1 MPRVT
6 DANEMYSVSC
16 SCIVQ
21 VYFIGALFATQFWG
35 YLADRYGRRRV
46 RLQEHGC
53 IHHVV
58 LCSVIL
64 VSLLCALQAL
74 YLGNAVLAVFGILT
88 ALAPYYGWMLAL
100 RALTGFASGV
110 AIVE

>member
-1 MPRVT
+1 MLT
-6 DANEMYSVSC
+6 SC
-16 SCIVQ
+16 GLVQ
-21 VYFIGALFATQFWG
+21 CDISISFM
-35 YLADRYGRRRV
+35 
-46 RLQEHGC
+46 C
-53 IHHVV
+53 
-58 LCSVIL
+58 
-64 VSLLCALQAL
+64 LQAL